1 MSQYYAIFN
10 SETSIPLFDWNSTL
24 FRDTL
29 QLHLATDDLVNVR
42 STLEQLK
49 LITITDESQN
59 EVAHFTE
66 YDGYSSIN
74 YLGRNYSTQLNGF
87 ANELVVTLT
96 KVDLISQVQRLD
108 EQINKIVD
116 IDSMDLETYKEWKI
130 NQFSTRGRELIFAGT
145 DVTLINGVT
154 KNFTYNMEDQSNLLN
169 AIFIIQTLGDLTIS
183 LPYHGHAEPCELYN
197 ARDILAVYFT
207 LQFFSTRIQTEVN
220 MKNNWVRS
228 CETKEEAMAIEFET
242 PLPEEWANRANAIM
256 GPALEL
262 AEQLQAKYFGPDID
276 PIVNEEETNEQE

>member
-1 MSQYYAIFN
+1 MAQYYAVIN
-10 SETSIPLFDWNSTL
+10 SGEPILLFSWDANS
-24 FRDTL
+24 FRSNP
-29 QLHLATDDLVNVR
+29 QLHFATDDLAAIRNALDPIE
-42 STLEQLK
+42 S
-49 LITITDESQN
+49 ISIIDERDL

-66 YDGYSSIN
+66 YDGYSAIS
-74 YLGRNYSTQLNGF
+74 YLGRNYSSQLEGF
-87 ANELVVTLT
+87 AQELVVTLT
-96 KVDLISQVQRLD
+96 KINLVAQVQRLD

-116 IDSMDLETYKEWKI
+116 VESMSLEEYKNWKI
-130 NQFSTRGRELIFAGT
+130 SQFSQRGRELIFAGT

-228 CETKEEAMAIEFET
+228 CTSKEEAMAIDFET
-242 PLPEEWANRANAIM
+242 PLPEEWANRAQAIM

-262 AEQLQAKYFGPDID
+262 AEQLQAKYFGPDVD
-276 PIVNEEETNEQE
+276 PIVEEDTTNEE